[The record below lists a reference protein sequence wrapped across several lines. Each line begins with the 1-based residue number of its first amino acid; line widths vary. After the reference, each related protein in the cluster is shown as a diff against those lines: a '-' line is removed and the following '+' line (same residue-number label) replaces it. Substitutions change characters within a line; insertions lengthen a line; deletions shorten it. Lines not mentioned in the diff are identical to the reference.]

1 MPVCPAMCLHL
12 FAELV
17 LEIAI
22 ATFAPTT
29 CPFDAWRPRIH
40 FGTWLCFG
48 YESRFWVCPHMQ
60 VTLTDLMSIS
70 LGSHPPCKGI

>member
-1 MPVCPAMCLHL
+1 MPVCPAMGLHL

-22 ATFAPTT
+22 AAFPHTA

-40 FGTWLCFG
+40 FGTRLYFG
-48 YESRFWVCPHMQ
+48 
-60 VTLTDLMSIS
+60 
-70 LGSHPPCKGI
+70 